1 MRATEFIHFLNLQR
15 VSKDELSQFS
25 HLTISDGAILTRK
38 EYKKNAKKKQMNY
51 KPITKNEKQTNEKHV

>member
-25 HLTISDGAILTRK
+25 HLTISDGAIITRR
-38 EYKKNAKKKQMNY
+38 ECRKNAKQEGKRK
-51 KPITKNEKQTNEKHV
+51 

>member
-38 EYKKNAKKKQMNY
+38 EYKKNAKKESKR
-51 KPITKNEKQTNEKHV
+51 KESK